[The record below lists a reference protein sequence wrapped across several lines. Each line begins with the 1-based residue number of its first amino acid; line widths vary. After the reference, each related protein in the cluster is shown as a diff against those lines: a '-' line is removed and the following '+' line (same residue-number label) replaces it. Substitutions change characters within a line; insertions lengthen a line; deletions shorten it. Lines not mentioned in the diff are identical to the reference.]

1 MSVKILS
8 KNEACVVYKNIA
20 KFCEFRG
27 ITMVDYKQLSDSEII
42 SMNKLEVNCTY
53 NGTPLKI
60 IYVPKGSRY
69 SKPVDLNTIIQE
81 TTINIVIK
89 GSQIKKIKTSSLKT
103 KVTLLDAKYFLV
115 NFAKFLKV
123 RGYVIKILPNEEV
136 ERILNLYKIPNKK
149 CFSAISEHSHEAVW
163 LGAKIDDVVYM
174 EYPTIASCEISSNY
188 KIVSTEVPLI
198 GDDDDEELIE

>member
-27 ITMVDYKQLSDSEII
+27 ITMVDYKQLNDLEII
-42 SMNKLEVNCTY
+42 SMNKLEVNCTF
-53 NGTPLKI
+53 NGAPLKI
-60 IYVPKGSRY
+60 IYIPKGSRY

-81 TTINIVIK
+81 ASTNIIIK
-89 GSQIKKIKTSSLKT
+89 ATQIKKIKISSLKT

-123 RGYVIKILPNEEV
+123 RGYVVKILSNDEV
-136 ERILNLYKIPNKK
+136 EHILNLYKIPNKK
-149 CFSAISEHSHEAVW
+149 CFSAISENSCEVIW
-163 LGAKIDDVVYM
+163 LGAKIDDVVYV
-174 EYPTIASCEISSNY
+174 EYPTIASCEVSSNY